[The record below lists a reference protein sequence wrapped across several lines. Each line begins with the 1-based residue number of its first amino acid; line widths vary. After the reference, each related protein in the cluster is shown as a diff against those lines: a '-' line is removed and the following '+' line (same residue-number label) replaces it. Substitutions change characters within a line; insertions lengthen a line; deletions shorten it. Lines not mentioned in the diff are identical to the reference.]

1 MPRHIGMA
9 SGLSIGFSIGLGG
22 MAAVVLGAL
31 ADAIDL
37 ETALWVC
44 AAAPLVGAALTLLL
58 PSTRSRQRLAPEIAA
73 P

>member
-1 MPRHIGMA
+1 
-9 SGLSIGFSIGLGG
+9 LGG
-22 MAAVVLGAL
+22 IAAVLLGAI

-44 AAAPLVGAALTLLL
+44 AAAPIAGVVLTLLL
-58 PSTRSRQRLAPEIAA
+58 PPTTSRERLAPEVAS